1 MDSRI
6 HKQATVSHLLHVY
19 TRMPTASINEVSA
32 NYKTRL
38 ARKERIRFPC
48 PMPNYAR
55 RHLFPAA
62 LDSVMQSR
70 GINQVTLSAK
80 AGLAVSRVNNYL
92 QGNYRTITPAHLAA
106 ICKALGSTPADSAA
120 LIQAYAYDLLPEKLR
135 GMVDIRVLGAREA
148 GKWEVPSKGLPPAF
162 AAEFVDLYKL
172 TVSNSKVRQRTA
184 EWIQLMRETKGSR
197 SASR

>member
-1 MDSRI
+1 VVALFSTT
-6 HKQATVSHLLHVY
+6 HTG
-19 TRMPTASINEVSA
+19 
-32 NYKTRL
+32 RL
-38 ARKERIRFPC
+38 RC
-48 PMPNYAR
+48 
-55 RHLFPAA
+55 
-62 LDSVMQSR
+62 SGR
-70 GINQVTLSAK
+70 GR
-80 AGLAVSRVNNYL
+80 SRVAARSHRA
-92 QGNYRTITPAHLAA
+92 QRSLAPPSLCCSP